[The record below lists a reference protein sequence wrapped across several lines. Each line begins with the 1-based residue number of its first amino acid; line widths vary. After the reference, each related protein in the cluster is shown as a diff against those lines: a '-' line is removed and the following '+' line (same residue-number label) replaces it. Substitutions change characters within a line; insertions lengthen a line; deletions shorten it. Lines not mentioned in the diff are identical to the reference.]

1 MNLSDILSLAK
12 NIYRRLEKRCIY
24 LRLITDRSILLVYM
38 TAKCATYIKHV
49 RYICDLIWPVKQY
62 LSTAYV

>member
-49 RYICDLIWPVKQY
+49 RYICDLTWPVKQY
-62 LSTAYV
+62 LSTTYV

>member
-38 TAKCATYIKHV
+38 TATCATYIKHV
-49 RYICDLIWPVKQY
+49 RYICDLTWPVKQY

>member
-38 TAKCATYIKHV
+38 RAKCATYIKHV
-49 RYICDLIWPVKQY
+49 RYICDLTWPVKQY

>member
-38 TAKCATYIKHV
+38 TAKCAIYIEHV
-49 RYICDLIWPVKQY
+49 RYICDLTWPVKQY

>member
-1 MNLSDILSLAK
+1 MNLSDILSLAT

-49 RYICDLIWPVKQY
+49 RYICDLTWPVKQY